1 MIYLNLKEY
10 FYKRCNTLT
19 IMKTA
24 YIFWGSR
31 TMIFMALIR
40 CFRGTFDDSMTR
52 FYTGCVVEAFAYLH
66 GKGIV
71 YRDLKP
77 ENLLIDHRGYIKLV
91 RVLLTSVDCAL
102 QLSPSLAMPT

>member
-1 MIYLNLKEY
+1 MV
-10 FYKRCNTLT
+10 
-19 IMKTA
+19 
-24 YIFWGSR
+24 
-31 TMIFMALIR
+31 LIR

-91 RVLLTSVDCAL
+91 RVYNAFKAPLLIVCL
-102 QLSPSLAMPT
+102 H